1 MILTPDFNQ
10 SASNTLVLSQA
21 TPISMPNFVS
31 AIETPLNETNQ
42 ISKTNMDP
50 KVIDVSQSNINIQI
64 PLMHHVL

>member
-31 AIETPLNETNQ
+31 AIETSLNETNQ